1 MKTPLHVTL
10 RRLFRTYFYLLIAK
24 LLKTKETKSVVDI
37 KEIKTILIIRP
48 NYRIGNLIFLTPLIN
63 AIHKNMPD
71 VKIDMI
77 VGMKIAGKILEPM
90 PNINKVI
97 DIPRSLL
104 LHPIELYRFIKE
116 DRQTRYDLAI
126 NIVSG
131 SISSQIVAIL
141 CNAKYKASTISEQN
155 ITPLT
160 HTVEFKGIYKHS
172 GLETLEFLKL
182 FGLAMPKD
190 NLFLDIKLADTEIQ
204 TAQNE
209 LKDLLQ
215 THNLAQKSKT
225 IALFRN
231 ARFDKKIADEWW
243 QEWNEAL
250 LLHDNSIVVIDI
262 LSPDILS
269 RLNNKCLEYSNKDL
283 RALSAF
289 FKACSIYVS
298 ADTGPLHLASASGAN
313 VFALFNK
320 TDVAIYGTL
329 GADNFTLDI
338 NEMSPASVAQN
349 TYAYL
354 QKSIEHKNKEL

>member
-1 MKTPLHVTL
+1 MSTPLHTTL
-10 RRLFRTYFYLLIAK
+10 RRLFRTYFYILIAK
-24 LLKTKETKSVVDI
+24 LLKTKETQSVIDT
-37 KEIKTILIIRP
+37 KQIKTILIIRP

-63 AIHKNMPD
+63 AIGKNLPD

-104 LHPIELYRFIKE
+104 LHPLELYRFIKE
-116 DRQTRYDLAI
+116 ARQTRYDLAI

-160 HTVEFKGIYKHS
+160 HTVEFKGVYKHS

-182 FGLAMPKD
+182 FDLDMPKE
-190 NLFLDIKLADTEIQ
+190 NLYLDIKLTENEIQ

-215 THNLAQKSKT
+215 TQKLSQNSKT

-231 ARFDKKIADEWW
+231 ARYDKKIADTWWEEWH
-243 QEWNEAL
+243 EAL
-250 LLHDNSIVVIDI
+250 LLHDNSIIVIDI

-269 RLNNKCLEYSNKDL
+269 KLNDKCLEYSNKDL

-320 TDVAIYGTL
+320 TDTDIYGTL
-329 GADNFTLDI
+329 GENNFTLDI
-338 NEMSPASVAQN
+338 NQMSPKEVALR
-349 TYAYL
+349 TYMYL
-354 QKSIEHKNKEL
+354 EKSTKITTKEL